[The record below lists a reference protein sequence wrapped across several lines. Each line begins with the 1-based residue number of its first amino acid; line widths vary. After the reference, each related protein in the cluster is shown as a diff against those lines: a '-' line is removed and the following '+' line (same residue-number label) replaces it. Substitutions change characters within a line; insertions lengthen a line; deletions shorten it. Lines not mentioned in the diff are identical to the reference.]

1 MNEQTRQMMREAAIR
16 AENWLD
22 LTLSAAVRSPLTLA
36 IFAAW
41 TVAMVLLGWWLS
53 SWGSA
58 ALA

>member
-22 LTLSAAVRSPLTLA
+22 LTLSAAVRSPWTLA

-41 TVAMVLLGWWLS
+41 TIAMLLLGWWLS
-53 SWGSA
+53 S
-58 ALA
+58 